1 MSSNPGKNG
10 ATVVGWP
17 TRPWS
22 LVARLAVFYTLGA
35 TALLL
40 ITMVILYGVLVQHI
54 NADDNNFLGDKLR
67 ALRADLA
74 EKKVGQEELLTDEV
88 PIGASDY
95 FVRVLNRQ
103 TGQVVAERPQM
114 RGRPLPPSVFP
125 SPPPD
130 SQMPAQG
137 VEYKTSGG
145 KWFLLMSALA
155 ELDHTA
161 PEPVILQIAQNRSDD
176 KAFTKFF
183 RKLLLAVIAGGAA
196 CSAAVALLVA
206 RRALRPLEEMAT
218 AMQKVQASRLNQR
231 VHGDHCPKE
240 LNSLAAAF
248 DQMLV
253 RLEESFERLSR
264 FSADLAHELR
274 NPIQNLCGEAEVALA
289 RTRTAAEYR
298 EVIELS
304 IEEYDRLAR
313 MIDSLLFLARA
324 ENAETR
330 LNRITF
336 NVAAEIDTILD
347 FYDAAARE
355 QDIKLRRE
363 GDADLCA
370 DPMLFRRGV
379 SNLVSN
385 ALQHCAGG
393 GEICLLVVTQSDGA
407 VEIGVRDTGCGISA
421 EHLPRIFNRFYQ
433 ADPARSSDSAGA
445 GLGLAIV
452 KSIMDLH
459 GGSVSAEST
468 PGIGTTVTLKFFPEK
483 RVAQS
488 HQNARHY
495 KVPA

>member
-1 MSSNPGKNG
+1 MSSNPAKNG
-10 ATVVGWP
+10 TAAARWP
-17 TRPWS
+17 GRPWS
-22 LVARLAVFYTLGA
+22 LVARLGVFYTLGA

-40 ITMVILYGVLVQHI
+40 VTMVILYIVLVQHI
-54 NADDNNFLGDKLR
+54 NADDNNFLADKLR
-67 ALRADLA
+67 AVRADLA
-74 EKKVGQEELLTDEV
+74 EKKVSQGELLADEV

-95 FVRVLNRQ
+95 FIRVLDRQ
-103 TGQVVAERPQM
+103 TGQIVAERPQM
-114 RGRPLPPSVFP
+114 GGRLLPPSVFP
-125 SPPPD
+125 SSPPD
-130 SQMPAQG
+130 GQIPAQG

-145 KWFLLMSALA
+145 KWFLLMSARA

-161 PEPVILQIAQNRSDD
+161 PEPVILQIAQDRSDD

-183 RKLLLAVIAGGAA
+183 RKLLVGVLAGGVI

-218 AMQKVQASRLNQR
+218 AMEKVQASQLNQR
-231 VHGDHCPKE
+231 VHRDHWPKE
-240 LNSLAAAF
+240 LNSLAGAF

-304 IEEYDRLAR
+304 FEEYQRLSR

-330 LNRITF
+330 LNRVTF
-336 NVAAEIDTILD
+336 AVGSQIDTILD

-355 QDIKLRRE
+355 QDTTLRRE
-363 GDADLCA
+363 GDADLYA
-370 DPMLFRRGV
+370 DPMLFRRAV

-385 ALQHCAGG
+385 ALQHTARGD
-393 GEICLLVVTQSDGA
+393 EIRVVVTPNDGV
-407 VEIGVRDTGCGISA
+407 VEIQVRDTGCGISP
-421 EHLPRIFNRFYQ
+421 EHLPRIFNRFYR

-459 GGSVSAEST
+459 GGSVSAESQ
-468 PGIGTTVTLKFFPEK
+468 PGLGTAATLTFFPEK
-483 RVAQS
+483 HAAQG
-488 HQNARHY
+488 HQDARDS
-495 KVPA
+495 V